1 MSKHPKCRNMQ
12 VLKTPEFHLRVKT
25 SNFHLQVKNTQ
36 IPLSKGNIKIF
47 KLTFLNVHYTDI

>member
-1 MSKHPKCRNMQ
+1 MQ
-12 VLKTPEFHLRVKT
+12 VFKTPEFHLRVKT

-36 IPLSKGNIKIF
+36 ISLSKGNIKIF